1 MSTRRVL
8 AGLGA
13 LALIG
18 GLAACGSTRA
28 QVPAAV
34 PTVQVTQ
41 TVTATPTPTPM
52 PTPTVTKI
60 VVPVPATT
68 VYVAPAAPALA
79 ACGSGT
85 QGEEVYAGP
94 DTSCPFALNVEQA
107 WSQSGATSTFYAYS
121 PVTGSSYLM
130 TSSVSGGLVS
140 VTGGNNALV
149 EFTP

>member
-1 MSTRRVL
+1 MSTIRVL

-28 QVPAAV
+28 HVPAAA
-34 PTVQVTQ
+34 PSVQVTL
-41 TVTATPTPTPM
+41 TVTATPT

-60 VVPVPATT
+60 VVPVPAKT
-68 VYVAPAAPALA
+68 VYVAPTAPALA

-107 WSQSGATSTFYAYS
+107 WSQSGAASTFYAYS